1 MSADQRN
8 LARVLDWDSNFFGFR
23 IAQAVPDRLTE
34 PLASDAV
41 AWCAAN
47 DVRCLYFLAAPGDP
61 ETESAAGKY
70 GFHPVD
76 VRVTMDRDLNDAI
89 PAPQGPIR
97 PHRAGDLPALR
108 DIAAVSHRDSRFY
121 FDGRFPRER
130 CDALYR
136 TWIERSCQGYAR
148 EVLVAER
155 HSEPVGYITCHLSDD
170 GAGSIGLIAV
180 GEGARGAGAGRDLV
194 NASLDWFARNNAA
207 SVTVVT
213 QERNAAAQRLY
224 GGCRFRTR
232 ATAIWYH
239 YWRPDPK

>member
-1 MSADQRN
+1 MSADQRY
-8 LARVLDWDSNFFGFR
+8 LARILDWDSNFFGFR
-23 IAQAVPDRLTE
+23 IAQAIPDRLTE
-34 PLASDAV
+34 KLARDVV

-47 DVRCLYFLAAPGDP
+47 DVRCLYFLAAPDDP
-61 ETESAAGKY
+61 ETAMAAAKY

-76 VRVTMDRDLNDAI
+76 IRVTMDRDLNHSI
-89 PAPQGPIR
+89 PSPKDSIR
-97 PHRAGDLPALR
+97 RYRTEDLGALR

-155 HSEPVGYITCHLSDD
+155 HSEPVGYITCHLSEY

-180 GEGARGAGAGRDLV
+180 GEAARGAGAGRDLV
-194 NASLDWFARNNAA
+194 NASLEWFARENAA
-207 SVTVVT
+207 CVRVVT
-213 QERNAAAQRLY
+213 QARNAAALRLY
-224 GGCRFRTR
+224 SACHFRTR
-232 ATAIWYH
+232 TTSLWYH